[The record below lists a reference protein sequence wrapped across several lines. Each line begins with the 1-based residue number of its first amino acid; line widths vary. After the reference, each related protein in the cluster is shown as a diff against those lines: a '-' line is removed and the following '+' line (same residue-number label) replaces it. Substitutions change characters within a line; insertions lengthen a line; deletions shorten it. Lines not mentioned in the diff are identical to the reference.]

1 MLKAWWGPWNNM
13 PWDDGPWDNGPW
25 GGGYYPGYY
34 GGYPGYGPRLV
45 CPASIYEEHQE
56 LEQILEENENITKRL
71 KEIERLDPKEVN
83 QEKISPLVQILT
95 GEKEMLEVR
104 IRTTQRLFDNYDN
117 VEEKELTTEVIPYY
131 PSSKYIPSNR
141 IRT

>member
-1 MLKAWWGPWNNM
+1 M
-13 PWDDGPWDNGPW
+13 
-25 GGGYYPGYY
+25 

-56 LEQILEENENITKRL
+56 LEQILEENENITKWL